1 MESSSACWLC
11 KLIYPTGRTPKHV
24 WESTC
29 NMQFP
34 RNHRKPQKINL
45 ESQTTHV
52 NTQDTHTAHPA
63 HTHTPHGAS
72 RRNHMLK
79 LHCHLCLIKTITM
92 ITMLMMKMIPW
103 LLLLLLFCRG
113 IQIEIWGRRGASLP
127 LSLSLCSFTANI
139 RKLCVFLLYCKKP
152 PSPTPPPLIHPWL
165 SDAAATAG
173 ILEPLFVYCVAL
185 LSFYLD
191 FVTFF
196 CLGRLHF
203 VVCLFAALSLSLY
216 ICLLLL
222 LLLLLLL
229 FFNHAFALTFIAPAD
244 KKPKESKSRTTCTE
258 HKTSRRRP
266 RNNFK
271 LLSLLFVVHL
281 VVIVVVKHLCCRCC
295 CATNCFCST
304 NTPHTHTCRDK
315 SEHCL

>member
-24 WESTC
+24 WGSTC

-63 HTHTPHGAS
+63 HTQHTHTPHGAS

-113 IQIEIWGRRGASLP
+113 IQIEIWGRRGASL
-127 LSLSLCSFTANI
+127 SL
-139 RKLCVFLLYCKKP
+139 
-152 PSPTPPPLIHPWL
+152 
-165 SDAAATAG
+165 
-173 ILEPLFVYCVAL
+173 
-185 LSFYLD
+185 
-191 FVTFF
+191 
-196 CLGRLHF
+196 
-203 VVCLFAALSLSLY
+203 CLFA
-216 ICLLLL
+216 LLRLIFGNCV
-222 LLLLLLL
+222 
-229 FFNHAFALTFIAPAD
+229 FFCCIVRNPQAPL
-244 KKPKESKSRTTCTE
+244 P
-258 HKTSRRRP
+258 P
-266 RNNFK
+266 
-271 LLSLLFVVHL
+271 L
-281 VVIVVVKHLCCRCC
+281 
-295 CATNCFCST
+295 
-304 NTPHTHTCRDK
+304 
-315 SEHCL
+315 